1 MKRIKFIRKL
11 NVFLKR
17 NQRLEYHKLRKLFKP
32 LIEKLPVNDLDEKYL
47 KEEFYLFCEN
57 HLGYTSEE
65 SRELYSRINNTT
77 DKLTGRPMPGI
88 KSNIELFNKKGFKV
102 TSTKPFQGG
111 SPGLGKNK

>member
-1 MKRIKFIRKL
+1 MKRITFVRKL
-11 NVFLKR
+11 NLYLKL
-17 NQRLEYHKLRKLFKP
+17 NNRLEYKKNREVFKP
-32 LIEKLPVNDLDEKYL
+32 LIKKLPVKDLDEKYL

-65 SRELYSRINNTT
+65 SRQLYSQINNTT

-88 KSNIELFNKKGFKV
+88 KSNIELFNQKDFKV